1 MEFSETLTQITT
13 TTQLVGFLVIQ
24 EQSTTILVVAS
35 SEIIT
40 PTIKILEG
48 YLEILITIQ
57 EVVDCLEATLIIT
70 KEEEEVC
77 SGITIIPTR
86 VALCLAI
93 IIPTINKAAYLE
105 IIKTIS
111 KQDFLTIVKMLKVR
125 MPTQEIST

>member
-70 KEEEEVC
+70 KEEEVC

-93 IIPTINKAAYLE
+93 TIPTINKAAYLE